1 MEAHRSTAGR
11 RDAAAAAVTPAPAAP
26 QTAPPVAPPDAP
38 ETALPPVDAAE
49 AAPPALPDFVDN
61 APLDQEDLSQ
71 TPVGRTVRNVGHGGA
86 FVPNGTDRGP
96 VDPAT
101 HPATLMPATEL
112 AIRRDL
118 RDHRFDAT
126 TSFDYLFR
134 SLRARFP
141 RAHLGQDT
149 EAVRQAL
156 LALGTAMIDP
166 AGPPPSQ
173 GNSTVPAVYTYW
185 GQFIDHDI
193 TLNTNG
199 PDTTSAAGGDQALG
213 DITVEPFRVFAPN
226 TVVRSLHNGR
236 HPMLNL
242 DSLYGSGPRF
252 AGEPDRGTTRS
263 EAAYVPGSPKLRLGR
278 VATTPIPGFR
288 LVAPGDDAQRDLPR
302 SGTGAPLVPDD
313 RNDENLVVAQFHV
326 AMIRFHNAVVD
337 WVARTEPLL
346 AADDRMLFDRAQQ
359 LVRFHYQW
367 LVAND
372 YLRTLTKPGVLD
384 QVALSGSL
392 LFRPFR
398 RISMPLEFAVA
409 AFRFGHSMVRGG
421 YDYNLNFGPGGAQP
435 FASLEQ
441 LFQFTDGGNMGGV
454 GPSLPSNWPIDW
466 ARFTDKGDPNPG
478 RGARKIDPFLARG
491 LDNMVNLPAG
501 LLRRLAQ
508 RNLLRGYMLAI
519 PTGEDVARA
528 LHLEPLTPAQ
538 LRQGAPQGV
547 SDALDALG
555 GRTPLWYYV
564 LKEAQVQGNGNFLG
578 EVGSRILCET
588 FVYLLRE
595 DRDSYVRH
603 AGGWSP
609 ADGVRLEDGSMITT
623 LPDLMRFAGVLPV
636 ARAADGEPVF
646 RTDGGHRAGHDGLS

>member
-11 RDAAAAAVTPAPAAP
+11 RDAAAAATPAPAAP
-26 QTAPPVAPPDAP
+26 QAAPPVAP
-38 ETALPPVDAAE
+38 
-49 AAPPALPDFVDN
+49 PDFVDN
-61 APLDQEDLSQ
+61 APLDQEDLSR
-71 TPVGRTVRNVGHGGA
+71 TPVGRTVRNIGHGGT
-86 FVPNGTDRGP
+86 FVPNGDARRP
-96 VDPAT
+96 ADPAT
-101 HPATLMPATEL
+101 HPATLMPATEA

-141 RAHLGQDT
+141 RAHLGRDT

-166 AGPPPSQ
+166 TGPPAAQ
-173 GNSTVPAVYTYW
+173 GDSTVPAVYTYW

-199 PDTTSAAGGDQALG
+199 PDTTSGAGGDQALG
-213 DITVEPFRVFAPN
+213 NIDTVPFRVFAPN

-384 QVALSGSL
+384 EVTLTGNL
-392 LFRPFR
+392 LFRPSR

-421 YDYNLNFGPGGAQP
+421 YDYNVNFGAGGARP
-435 FASLEQ
+435 FASLDQ
-441 LFQFTDGGNMGGV
+441 LFQFTGGGGM

-466 ARFTDKGDPNPG
+466 TRFTDKGDPDPG
-478 RGARKIDPFLARG
+478 HGARKIDPFLARG
-491 LDNMVNLPAG
+491 LGQMRNLPAG
-501 LLRRLAQ
+501 LLAQLAQ

-564 LKEAQVQGNGNFLG
+564 LKEAEVQGNGNFLG